1 VPYKF
6 KIPNSRGFQDV
17 PIFSPQL
24 VPDDYGT
31 PSFIKDVILHSF
43 IVRVAYNDHH
53 TEEFRTIFEDGLV
66 ELDIDQARLDQLTTT
81 VAFGPK
87 LDQFRDWLFIGQ
99 KIGNTISVEQD
110 YVVSSALPNNTIL
123 LVDAGAGNVSI
134 NLDGMFNSNTITVKK
149 VDTTNNAV
157 LFNVQIDGESNP
169 SIVTPYESFTIVK
182 KSGSYFLI

>member
-1 VPYKF
+1 MPYKF
-6 KIPNSRGFQDV
+6 QIPNSRGFQDA

-24 VPDDYGT
+24 VPDDYGI
-31 PSFIKDVILHSF
+31 PNYIKDVILHSF
-43 IVRVAYNDHH
+43 IVRIAYDDNH
-53 TEEFRTIFEDGLV
+53 TEEFRTIFRDGLLD
-66 ELDIDQARLDQLTTT
+66 LDIDQSRLDQLTTT

-99 KIGNTISVEQD
+99 KNGSTISVEQD

-123 LVDAGAGNVSI
+123 LVDAAAGDI
-134 NLDGMFNSNTITVKK
+134 LIDLGDMFNSNTITVKK
-149 VDTTNNAV
+149 IDTSNNAV
-157 LFNVQIDGESNP
+157 LFNIQIDGESNP